1 MTDYLLILLADLLFA
16 SQFLMTKLYSAR
28 NPQSALTSFAFSFG
42 SELVILLYM
51 VAFSSFT
58 IIFTPFS
65 LAMAAITAVI
75 MIAASYCSIAAL
87 KYINLSLY
95 SVFLMLGGM
104 LLPSI
109 FGIIWA
115 DEPLTLGKVL
125 CLLLIGGSMVL
136 GVEKTATNKKG
147 AVKYYIL
154 CFLLNGLNGIVAKIH
169 TMYPALNTSSN
180 NFIILTSL
188 CVCALT
194 GVILLANG
202 KQVLPRFKDVKNLGC
217 MAGYAVVHGVAQ
229 FLSLLTLERLPV
241 SLQQPMV
248 TGGVLGFSFLISVIM
263 KEKQTKKSVI
273 SFVLAV
279 LAIIAVTCL

>member
-16 SQFLMTKLYSAR
+16 SQFLMTKLYSGR

-104 LLPSI
+104 LLPSV
-109 FGIIWA
+109 FGILWA
-115 DEPLTLGKVL
+115 DEPLTVGKVL
-125 CLLLIGGSMVL
+125 CLLLIGGSMVQ

-147 AVKYYIL
+147 AVKYYIF

-188 CVCALT
+188 CVCVLT
-194 GVILLANG
+194 GVILLING
-202 KQVLPRFKDVKNLGC
+202 KQTLPRFKDVKNLGC

-263 KEKQTKKSVI
+263 KEKQTRKSVI

>member
-42 SELVILLYM
+42 SEFVIFLYM
-51 VAFSSFT
+51 AAFSGFA
-58 IIFTPFS
+58 IVFTPFS

-104 LLPSI
+104 LLPSL
-109 FGIIWA
+109 FGIIGA
-115 DEPLTLGKVL
+115 DGPLTLGKVL
-125 CLLLIGGSMVL
+125 CLIMIGGSMVL
-136 GVEKTATNKKG
+136 GVE
-147 AVKYYIL
+147 
-154 CFLLNGLNGIVAKIH
+154 KIH

-180 NFIILTSL
+180 NFIVLTSI
-188 CVCALT
+188 CVCVLT
-194 GVILLANG
+194 GVILLANFR
-202 KQVLPRFKDVKNLGC
+202 KTAPLFKDVKNLGC

-229 FLSLLTLERLPV
+229 FLSLFTLERLPV

-248 TGGVLGFSFLISVIM
+248 TGGVLGFSFLISVVM

-273 SFVLAV
+273 SFI
-279 LAIIAVTCL
+279 LAILAILAVTCL

>member
-1 MTDYLLILLADLLFA
+1 MTDYMLILLADLLFA
-16 SQFLMTKLYSAR
+16 SQFLMTKLYSSR

-51 VAFSSFT
+51 VAFSGFT
-58 IIFTPFS
+58 VVFTPFS
-65 LAMAAITAVI
+65 VAMAAITAVI

-109 FGIIWA
+109 FGILWA

-136 GVEKTATNKKG
+136 GVERTATNKKG
-147 AVKYYIL
+147 AVKYYIF

-169 TMYPALNTSSN
+169 TMYPAWNTSSN
-180 NFIILTSL
+180 NFIILTAM
-188 CVCALT
+188 CVCVLS
-194 GVILLANG
+194 GVILLANA
-202 KQVLPRFKDVKNLGC
+202 KQALPRFKDVKNLGC

-229 FLSLLTLERLPV
+229 YLSLLTLERLPV

-273 SFVLAV
+273 SFILAV
-279 LAIIAVTCL
+279 LAILAVTCL